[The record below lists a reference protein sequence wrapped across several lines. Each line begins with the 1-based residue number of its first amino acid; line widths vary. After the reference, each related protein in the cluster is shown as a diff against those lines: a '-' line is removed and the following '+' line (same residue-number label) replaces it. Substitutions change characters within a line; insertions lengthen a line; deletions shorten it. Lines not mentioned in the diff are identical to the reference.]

1 MSDLRL
7 LEAYIEGL
15 EDRID
20 REELEVDNN
29 PVRAALA
36 FMALGSVQFPIDSV
50 RMLAARRSD
59 MSEKELRK
67 QADGL
72 KRLQRKVCLSKESAL
87 DFLVKAGICTKSG
100 RLSKAYR

>member
-1 MSDLRL
+1 
-7 LEAYIEGL
+7 
-15 EDRID
+15 
-20 REELEVDNN
+20 
-29 PVRAALA
+29 
-36 FMALGSVQFPIDSV
+36 
-50 RMLAARRSD
+50 MLAARRSD